1 MKEQRNNTIIVTCDF
16 SDIFNHALQ
25 HAINAAKI
33 MKFKII
39 LLHVIDK
46 NSKAFMKKNKQDEQ
60 ALEEKI
66 TKMCNDVKE
75 NHQVE
80 CSFILKEGSIFTTI
94 NQVVEEVKADFV
106 LMGTH
111 GKQGMQVFTGSNA
124 LKVILG
130 CDAPFI
136 VVQDKPIKEEYKD
149 IVIPI
154 DSSIESRQKVNWAVY
169 FAKEFNSTVHV
180 YMSNESDEFLSAK
193 VMNNVR
199 QIEGLL
205 QVSNVEYVV
214 VKSQDK
220 GSFSKNILN
229 YCNSIYADLVII
241 ITNKDAMMPGVLVDS
256 IEEVVI
262 FNQFK
267 IPVMCINPTLY
278 MNSSIGVHGM

>member
-25 HAINAAKI
+25 HAINAAKL
-33 MKFKII
+33 MQFKII

-60 ALEEKI
+60 ALEDKI
-66 TKMCNDVKE
+66 IKMCNDVKE

-94 NQVVEEVKADFV
+94 NQVVEEEKADFV

-136 VVQDKPIKEEYKD
+136 TVQEKPKKEEYKD

-180 YMSNESDEFLSAK
+180 YMSNESDEFLRAK

-205 QVSNVEYVV
+205 QDSNVQYVV

-220 GSFSKNILN
+220 GSFSKNILT
-229 YCNSIYADLVII
+229 YCNSINADLVII

-262 FNQFK
+262 FNQYK
-267 IPVMCINPTLY
+267 IPVMSINPTLY

>member
-16 SDIFNHALQ
+16 SDIFNHALE

-66 TKMCNDVKE
+66 ANMCNNVKE
-75 NHQVE
+75 KHNVD

-136 VVQDKPIKEEYKD
+136 VVQDKPVHEEYKN

-169 FAKEFNSTVHV
+169 FAKEFKSTVHV
-180 YMSNESDEFLSAK
+180 YMSSESDEFLRAK
-193 VMNNVR
+193 VLNNVR

-205 QVSNVEYVV
+205 QDNNVDYIIVD
-214 VKSQDK
+214 SQEK
-220 GSFSKNILN
+220 GSFSKNILT
-229 YCNSIYADLVII
+229 YCKNNSADLVII

-262 FNQFK
+262 FNQYK

-278 MNSSIGVHGM
+278 LTSSIGVHGM